1 MWRHGF
7 GAPLGA
13 LCGFSRGGDHI
24 ACTSL
29 HSCWGPSCAV
39 FSPGHPGLM
48 PDGPRARKRLPGAQK
63 TENGSIESVYDECE
77 RRLRIRTCTQKRY
90 GNVRSPSGG
99 RAWEGPPPRAT
110 TGGPPASLIQ
120 QLPTDQFLN
129 GLVSGA
135 QPEAWARP
143 VDPPGSLFGHSAP
156 ALPMKRAGRGI
167 MPETRITR
175 NIRYDMI

>member
-1 MWRHGF
+1 MYAAPGREHKTPKSASRTWLSAVSSLGGRTGPEAREARHVRR
-7 GAPLGA
+7 
-13 LCGFSRGGDHI
+13 RG
-24 ACTSL
+24 
-29 HSCWGPSCAV
+29 
-39 FSPGHPGLM
+39 
-48 PDGPRARKRLPGAQK
+48 
-63 TENGSIESVYDECE
+63 
-77 RRLRIRTCTQKRY
+77 
-90 GNVRSPSGG
+90 GG
-99 RAWEGPPPRAT
+99 RAWEGPPPRAV

-167 MPETRITR
+167 MPETRISGPLVH
-175 NIRYDMI
+175 